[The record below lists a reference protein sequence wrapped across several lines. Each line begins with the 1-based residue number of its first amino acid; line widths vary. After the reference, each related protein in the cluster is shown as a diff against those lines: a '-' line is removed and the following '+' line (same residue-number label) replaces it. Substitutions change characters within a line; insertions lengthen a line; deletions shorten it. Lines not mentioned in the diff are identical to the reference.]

1 MAGSIRKRRNISSLS
16 GDETPSSPFGAMD
29 MNEPASEM
37 EVYAKEVLA
46 TLIND
51 NLPPT
56 PNNFALYFDRLME
69 DKSENLR
76 KQITSVLELED
87 DNDAEKTIA
96 LEKSLKQGFASVKN
110 LLSVSANL
118 YKNMA
123 LMSKIL
129 EKRKAELGDKPDE
142 QIARNIIDG
151 LESDVIKLNGILKKQ
166 IEQMKSHYDQT
177 AVLVKNVEQDTIFD
191 NQYGVY
197 NKRYLLQKLEQE
209 VSLVNEF
216 KHHSSLIMIELSRSL
231 VADIGN
237 DKAVVLMVRT
247 IARLLMKTSRRSDL
261 VAHYGN
267 GVFAMILK
275 HTDIQSAR
283 KASER
288 LYDLVAA
295 SNFFLAEREIN
306 LKISIGIKAL
316 QGAQGVEEQ
325 VIHAIDAMTAADKTA
340 AGYIVHQEPE
350 AADGES
356 KES

>member
-1 MAGSIRKRRNISSLS
+1 MAGSIRKRRNIKSMP
-16 GDETPSSPFGAMD
+16 GAAEAAPFGGAD
-29 MNEPASEM
+29 MNDPASEM
-37 EVYAKEVLA
+37 EVYAKEVLT

-56 PNNFALYFDRLME
+56 PNNFSLYFDRLME
-69 DKSENLR
+69 EKSENLR

-96 LEKSLKQGFASVKN
+96 LEKSLKQGFSSIKN
-110 LLSVSANL
+110 LLQVSANL

-129 EKRKAELGDKPDE
+129 EKRKAELGDNPNE
-142 QIARNIIDG
+142 QMTKTIIND
-151 LESDVIKLNGILKKQ
+151 LENDVHKLNGILKKQ
-166 IEQMKSHYDQT
+166 IDQMKGHYEQT
-177 AVLVKNVEQDTIFD
+177 ATLVKNVEQDTIFD

-209 VSLVNEF
+209 ISLVKEF
-216 KHHSSLIMIELSRSL
+216 KHHSSLIMIELSKSL
-231 VADIGN
+231 VSDIGN
-237 DKAVVLMVRT
+237 DKAVVLMIRT

-275 HTDIQSAR
+275 HTDIKSAQ

-288 LYDLVAA
+288 LCELVAS

-306 LKISIGIKAL
+306 LKISVGIKAIMPE
-316 QGAQGVEEQ
+316 QGVEEQ
-325 VIHAIDAMTAADKTA
+325 VIHAIDAMTAADKSHT
-340 AGYIVHQEPE
+340 GYTVHEEPE
-350 AADGES
+350 EEPKEEA

>member
-1 MAGSIRKRRNISSLS
+1 MAGSIRKRRNIQSM
-16 GDETPSSPFGAMD
+16 PSAADAPAFGSTD
-29 MNEPASEM
+29 MNDPASEM
-37 EVYAKEVLA
+37 EVYAKEVLT

-56 PNNFALYFDRLME
+56 PNNFSLYFDRLME
-69 DKSENLR
+69 EKSENLR

-96 LEKSLKQGFASVKN
+96 LEKSLKQGFSSIKN
-110 LLSVSANL
+110 LLQVSANL

-129 EKRKAELGDKPDE
+129 EKRKAELGDNPDE
-142 QIARNIIDG
+142 QATRNVIDG
-151 LESDVIKLNGILKKQ
+151 LESDVHKLNGILKKQ
-166 IEQMKSHYDQT
+166 IDQMKGHYEQT
-177 AVLVKNVEQDTIFD
+177 ATLVKNVEQDTIFD

-209 VSLVNEF
+209 ISLVNEF
-216 KHHSSLIMIELSRSL
+216 KHNSSLITIELSKSL
-231 VADIGN
+231 VSEIGN
-237 DKAVVLMVRT
+237 EKAVVLMIRT

-275 HTDIQSAR
+275 HTDLKSAQ

-288 LYDLVAA
+288 LCELVSS

-306 LKISIGIKAL
+306 LKISIGIKAIISD
-316 QGAQGVEEQ
+316 QGVEEQ
-325 VIHAIDAMTAADKTA
+325 MIHALDAMAAADKVPE
-340 AGYIVHQEPE
+340 GYIVHQEPE
-350 AADGES
+350 AAPEET